1 MEWIE
6 HIDAVLVFE
15 PEYAAS
21 KKNTKNNTVDGEVV
35 QPVVWGISTP
45 RPSDSAAAQRANSEH
60 QRCQSVVLPVATFRY
75 CLVIPN
81 TLAVSS

>member
-6 HIDAVLVFE
+6 HINAALVFE

-21 KKNTKNNTVDGEVV
+21 KKNNTADGEVI

-45 RPSDSAAAQRANSEH
+45 QPSDSATP
-60 QRCQSVVLPVATFRY
+60 L
-75 CLVIPN
+75 
-81 TLAVSS
+81 